1 MDSVK
6 ARRAA
11 RELQL
16 LVPAPSDRR
25 AHTVVFHGLSMLPL
39 LQEGDEVAV
48 EPVPWEAIRVGD
60 IVTYRQDD
68 KFPTRRVV
76 HKEADRLVLWCE
88 NWPTL
93 RFSAG
98 RDEVLG
104 RAVARRRAGV
114 WLRARDAAWRVARWR
129 ALARYHSRRL
139 RSALAAALAA
149 RRLPSRRPGPVP

>member
-1 MDSVK
+1 MDPFK
-6 ARRAA
+6 ALRAA

-16 LVPAPSDRR
+16 LVPPHPDRP

-39 LQEGDEVAV
+39 LQDGDEVAV
-48 EPVPWEAIRVGD
+48 EPVRWEAIRVGD
-60 IVTYRQDD
+60 IVTYRHED

-76 HKEADRLVLWCE
+76 HKAADRLILWCE

-104 RAVARRRAGV
+104 RAVARRRDGV
-114 WLRARDAAWRVARWR
+114 WLTSRDAPWRVARWR
-129 ALARYHSRRL
+129 ALGRYHGRRL
-139 RSALAAALAA
+139 QSALAAALAA
-149 RRLPSRRPGPVP
+149 RRSPGARPGPAA